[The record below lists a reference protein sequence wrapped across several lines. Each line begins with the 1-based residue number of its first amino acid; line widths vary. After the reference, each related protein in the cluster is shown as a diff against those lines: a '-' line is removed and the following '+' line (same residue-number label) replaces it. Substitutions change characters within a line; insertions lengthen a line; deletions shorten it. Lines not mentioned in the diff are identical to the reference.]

1 MNRFEKL
8 ATFGIIVLGLACVIL
23 DLECATLQHKI
34 DVYKL
39 TCVQVDLSRS
49 SELTNAIVLQFKKP

>member
-1 MNRFEKL
+1 MNIDKPTIFGVVVFIILLIIDDVQVRDKL
-8 ATFGIIVLGLACVIL
+8 
-23 DLECATLQHKI
+23 Q
-34 DVYKL
+34 VYKL

>member
-1 MNRFEKL
+1 MNIPK
-8 ATFGIIVLGLACVIL
+8 GIIAIVIVAILAMYQDIMIL
-23 DLECATLQHKI
+23 RNRVDI
-34 DVYKL
+34 YKL